1 MDMKDKD
8 SNILDTIGHRDG
20 MTVPEGFFEDFA
32 RRMEGLLPENP
43 DAEQTR
49 VLAPKTVW
57 ERIRPFVYM
66 AAMFAGIWCMLKM
79 FTLMS
84 TSPVDLSIDNNK
96 ILTEALSDDN
106 FIYDNFIDEI
116 NQNEIFDEMYDDS
129 IGVDDF
135 MEMDSLMQSPMN

>member
-66 AAMFAGIWCMLKM
+66 AGMFAGIWCMLKM

>member
-1 MDMKDKD
+1 MKQDL
-8 SNILDTIGHRDG
+8 NPLQQVGRMDG
-20 MTVPEGFFEDFA
+20 MTVPDGYFRGFAE
-32 RRMEGLLPENP
+32 RMASELPDKQPAVVEMP
-43 DAEQTR
+43 RSLWQKTR
-49 VLAPKTVW
+49 PYIYL
-57 ERIRPFVYM
+57 